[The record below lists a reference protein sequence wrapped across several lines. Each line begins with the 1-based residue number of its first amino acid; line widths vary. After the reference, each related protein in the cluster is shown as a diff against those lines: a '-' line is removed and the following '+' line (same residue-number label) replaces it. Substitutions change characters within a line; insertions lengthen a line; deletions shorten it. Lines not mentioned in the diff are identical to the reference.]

1 MEKLAGAVIRRRKA
15 VIALFVILTIVCV
28 ILFFSV
34 RVNYKMA
41 DYLPPSA
48 QSTRAIEIMGSEF
61 SQAMPNANVMIRD
74 VSLVEAL
81 EYKQLLAGI
90 DGVSDVTWLDDA
102 TDLKTPLQIQDT
114 GLVETYYKDGTAL
127 FSIHIE
133 DGMLANACAEIR
145 ELIGEGNALSGEA
158 VDIDFMQRAS
168 VSEVIKAMLIILP
181 LAIVIFMISMDSWLE
196 PLLIL
201 SAIGIAVLINMGSNI
216 IFGQVSF
223 LTNTVSPL
231 LQLAVSMDYA
241 IFLTHSFKEN
251 REKYDNVKDAMKQA
265 IKSSITTISASALT
279 TLFGFLA
286 LVFMQFKI
294 GADLGIILTKGI
306 VISFIS
312 VVVFLPALMLSVYKA
327 ADRARHRPFLPD
339 FQNVYRGLSKIAI
352 PAVVIVLILIVPG
365 FLGQRR
371 TAFDYGAGSIGGGTQ
386 LERDKNAVEEIF
398 GKKNIMALLV
408 PAGDIV
414 KERDLCME
422 LKNLDNITTV
432 ISYAQTVGIAIPAGF
447 LSSDITDQFY
457 SDNYARI
464 VIYSDTPGEGDL
476 AFGVIERI
484 NSITEK
490 YYDESYI
497 VGQSSSLY
505 DMKSIVATDNF
516 RVNMIA
522 VISIFLVI
530 MISFRSL
537 ILPVI
542 LVITIET
549 GIWINLSIPYFA
561 DTSIN
566 FVGFLVIST
575 VQLGATVDYA
585 ILLTEFYK
593 EHRKFMQKKEALHKS
608 LGSAFKSIIVSGL
621 TLSSA
626 GFILY
631 LTSTNSSISDIGLL
645 LGRGTLFSMAMVLCF
660 LPPMLS
666 IFDKIIAK
674 ATWKAGFL
682 PDKPEK

>member
-1 MEKLAGAVIRRRKA
+1 MDKFAGAVIRRRKA
-15 VIALFVILTIVCV
+15 VIALFLIIAIVC
-28 ILFFSV
+28 ILLFFGV

-48 QSTRAIEIMGSEF
+48 QSTRAIDVMGSEF
-61 SQAMPNANVMIRD
+61 SQTMPNANVMIRD
-74 VSLVEAL
+74 VSLVKAL
-81 EYKQLLAGI
+81 EYKQLLADI
-90 DGVSDVTWLDDA
+90 DGVSDVTWLDDVA
-102 TDLKTPLQIQDT
+102 DLKTPLQMQDT
-114 GLVETYYKDGTAL
+114 NLVETYYKDGAAL

-133 DGMLANACAEIR
+133 DGQLSHACAEIR

-158 VDIDFMQRAS
+158 VDIDFMQKAS

-201 SAIGIAVLINMGSNI
+201 SAIGIAVLINMGTNI
-216 IFGQVSF
+216 VFGQVSF

-251 REKYDNVKDAMKQA
+251 REKYENVEDAMKQA

-339 FQNVYRGLSKIAI
+339 FHNVYRGLSKIAI
-352 PAVVIVLILIVPG
+352 PAVVVVLILIVPG

-398 GKKNIMALLV
+398 GKKNIVALLI

-414 KERDLCME
+414 KERDLCTE
-422 LKNLDNITTV
+422 LKNLDNVTTV

-490 YYDESYI
+490 YYDESYL

-585 ILLTEFYK
+585 ILLTDYYK
-593 EHRKFMQKKEALHKS
+593 ENRKFMQKKEALHKS
-608 LGSAFKSIIVSGL
+608 LGSAFKSILVSGI

-631 LTSTNSSISDIGLL
+631 LTSSNSSISDIGLL
-645 LGRGTLFSMAMVLCF
+645 LGRGTIFSMIMVLCF

-674 ATWKAGFL
+674 TTWKSEFKFDGE
-682 PDKPEK
+682 D